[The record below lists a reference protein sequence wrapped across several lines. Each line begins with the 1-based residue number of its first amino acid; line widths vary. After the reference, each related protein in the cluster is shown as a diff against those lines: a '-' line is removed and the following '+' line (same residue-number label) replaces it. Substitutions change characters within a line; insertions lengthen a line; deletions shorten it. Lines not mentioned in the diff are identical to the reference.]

1 MVKTGKFIFPLEF
14 VVLDMKV
21 DEDVSIILGI
31 SFLST
36 TISLVDN
43 HGSKIILRVRSREII
58 FGVNQNVKS
67 SQASNYEVLFMDGM
81 DKTMPNDAKVVQ

>member
-1 MVKTGKFIFPLEF
+1 
-14 VVLDMKV
+14 MKV